1 MERNTGRG
9 LFIDNWERRYVV
21 EIIEKFKSVHNPD
34 ISYEMSLQSVLSRPL
49 NDIDLFIGY
58 LNDHYPEL
66 TDSFHSILCSKLKK
80 ITNNS
85 KIETDIFEFKPDNLR
100 DYPNLEE
107 TFRVAVLQLLRYE
120 KYASSVID
128 GKAVFAFKDILQS
141 YLIPAALIAEAMVKL
156 LSRDDGLEF
165 YSNYVDFRTDH
176 EQRIPPKES
185 IEELFDYLKSLYT
198 ESPLEW
204 SLYLGKDRA
213 LYVKIT
219 KCLWSE
225 VLKEFDSE
233 IGYAVACHYDFN
245 ATKQYNE
252 NFVLSRTK
260 TKILGDTYCD
270 FCWRDTRL
278 GDGKHPN
285 DDFWEK
291 LE

>member
-1 MERNTGRG
+1 M
-9 LFIDNWERRYVV
+9 V

-141 YLIPAALIAEAMVKL
+141 YLIPAALTAEAMVKL

-176 EQRIPPKES
+176 EQRIP
-185 IEELFDYLKSLYT
+185 
-198 ESPLEW
+198 
-204 SLYLGKDRA
+204 
-213 LYVKIT
+213 
-219 KCLWSE
+219 
-225 VLKEFDSE
+225 
-233 IGYAVACHYDFN
+233 
-245 ATKQYNE
+245 
-252 NFVLSRTK
+252 
-260 TKILGDTYCD
+260 
-270 FCWRDTRL
+270 
-278 GDGKHPN
+278 
-285 DDFWEK
+285 
-291 LE
+291 